1 VTVGDEVIIP
11 VNTFVATAEAIVH
24 IGARPVLVDI
34 NPQTY
39 NIDFEQIE
47 SKITPKTKVILP
59 VHLYGQSAEMGAI
72 QKIANN
78 YGLFVIEDAAQAHG
92 AEYKGSKVGSIGRA
106 ASFSFYPAKNLGAY
120 GDAGAV
126 VTNNEQIAINIRK
139 LHDHGAIE
147 KYQHDLIGFNC
158 RLDTVQA
165 AVLITKLNYLD
176 RWNKMRQQ
184 NASLYNAL
192 LSNISGIVTP
202 NISKGVKHVYHLYVI
217 RIEDG
222 DRDELRK
229 YLQQNGVQTGI
240 HYPKPI
246 HLTQAFS
253 YLGYREGDFPVAEN
267 YAKQILSL
275 PMYPELT
282 TEQIEYVAH
291 KIKCFMEKPS
301 S

>member
-1 VTVGDEVIIP
+1 
-11 VNTFVATAEAIVH
+11 
-24 IGARPVLVDI
+24 
-34 NPQTY
+34 
-39 NIDFEQIE
+39 
-47 SKITPKTKVILP
+47 
-59 VHLYGQSAEMGAI
+59 MGAI

-78 YGLFVIEDAAQAHG
+78 YGLFVMEDAAQAHG

-126 VTNNEQIAINIRK
+126 VTNDEQIAINIRK

-147 KYQHDLIGFNC
+147 KYRHDLIGFNC

-229 YLQQNGVQTGI
+229 YLQQNSIQTGI

-246 HLTQAFS
+246 HLMQAFS

-291 KIKCFMEKPS
+291 KIKCFMEKP
-301 S
+301 